1 MSNPKCLKI
10 IVGKYKDSSIPLTYS
25 PLTIGRSD
33 DNTVVLAPETAA
45 SRHHAEFA
53 EDGGTWSVRDL
64 GSLNG
69 TYVNGER
76 IEWPRVLHLG
86 DKIKIASE
94 MMVFD
99 EDGGSAPDR
108 SDPPPGSAVSAT
120 PKTGASTVILEGGAG
135 SLPAANES
143 AQDARKT
150 GTLPVT
156 EDSASSG
163 LRRDSE
169 SGRLSAHETTSWKPV
184 VHDRPDAYPPAK
196 RSVSGTLPDD
206 LAEETAAQ
214 LRVLVPQLESVV
226 AEIGKAI
233 VGQKEILHSLM
244 LALMSR
250 GHVLM
255 IGLPGLAKTLM
266 IRTLAEVLDLR
277 FRRIQFTP
285 DLMPTDITG
294 TDVLEV
300 DEASGRKTY
309 RFIRGPV
316 FTNIL
321 LADEINRTPPKTQAA
336 LLEAMQESHVTA
348 AGETYPLAPPF
359 FVLATQNPLEQEGTY
374 PLPEAQLD
382 RFMFSLRVNYPS
394 EAEEEEIAES
404 TTSDHTVELH
414 KRMSGAEILQLQRLV
429 RRLPVSK
436 HVIKYAT
443 RLARATRPADPRAPE
458 AVKKWV
464 HCGAGPRA
472 TQYLLLAAK
481 AGAIMRGSLVVNCN
495 DVRLAALPVLR
506 HRMFTNFTADS
517 EGIDVDDIIAK
528 VLKEVQEPGEKDYQ
542 A

>member
-1 MSNPKCLKI
+1 MSHPRRLKI
-10 IVGKYKDSSIPLTYS
+10 IAGKYKDSSIPLTYS
-25 PLTIGRSD
+25 PLTVGRSD
-33 DNTVVLAPETAA
+33 DNSIVLAPETAA
-45 SRHHAEFA
+45 SRHHAEFV
-53 EDGGTWSVRDL
+53 EDGGTWTLRDL

-76 IEWPRVLHLG
+76 IEWPRLLHLG
-86 DKIKIASE
+86 DKIKIATE
-94 MMVFD
+94 MMIYE
-99 EDGGSAPDR
+99 EDAGNASAASGPTLSR
-108 SDPPPGSAVSAT
+108 TLPT
-120 PKTGASTVILEGGAG
+120 KPKAGASTVILEGGAG
-135 SLPAANES
+135 SLPAAPQTE
-143 AQDARKT
+143 QDARPPST
-150 GTLPVT
+150 S
-156 EDSASSG
+156 SAVPG
-163 LRRDSE
+163 E
-169 SGRLSAHETTSWKPV
+169 
-184 VHDRPDAYPPAK
+184 
-196 RSVSGTLPDD
+196 
-206 LAEETAAQ
+206 LAEDTAAQ
-214 LRVLVPQLESVV
+214 LRVLLPQLESVV

-233 VGQKEILHSLM
+233 VGQKDILHSLM

-277 FRRIQFTP
+277 YRRIQFTP
-285 DLMPTDITG
+285 DLMPADITG

-300 DEASGRKTY
+300 DEATGRKNY

-336 LLEAMQESHVTA
+336 LLEAMQEGHVTA

-404 TTSDHTVELH
+404 TTSDRAVELH

-458 AVKKWV
+458 AVRKWV

-506 HRMFTNFTADS
+506 HRMFTNFAADS

-528 VLKEVQEPGEKDYQ
+528 VLKEVHEPGEKDYQ
-542 A
+542 K

>member
-1 MSNPKCLKI
+1 MSTAKRLRTI
-10 IVGKYKDSSIPLTYS
+10 EGKGKGVRIPLES
-25 PLTIGRSD
+25 PPLTLGRSE
-33 DNTVVLAPETAA
+33 DNRVILSPEIAA
-45 SRHHAEFA
+45 SRHHAELT
-53 EDGGTWSVRDL
+53 EDDGVWSVRDL

-69 TYVNGER
+69 TWVNGER
-76 IEWPRVLHLG
+76 IEWPRVLRVG
-86 DKIKIASE
+86 DKIKIAGDV
-94 MMVFD
+94 MVFEEDADD
-99 EDGGSAPDR
+99 ESVAQR
-108 SDPPPGSAVSAT
+108 
-120 PKTGASTVILEGGAG
+120 TGASTVNL
-135 SLPAANES
+135 
-143 AQDARKT
+143 DA
-150 GTLPVT
+150 
-156 EDSASSG
+156 D
-163 LRRDSE
+163 D
-169 SGRLSAHETTSWKPV
+169 
-184 VHDRPDAYPPAK
+184 PDI
-196 RSVSGTLPDD
+196 
-206 LAEETAAQ
+206 AEETAAQ
-214 LRVLVPQLESVV
+214 LRVLIPRLEGVV
-226 AEIGKAI
+226 EEIGKAI
-233 VGQKEILHSLM
+233 VGQKEIVNSLM
-244 LALMSR
+244 LALVSR

-300 DEASGRKTY
+300 DEATGRKSY

-336 LLEAMQESHVTA
+336 LLEAMQEYHVTA

-382 RFMFSLRVNYPS
+382 RFMFSLRVDYPS

-404 TTSDHTVELH
+404 TTSDRSVELS
-414 KRMSGAEILQLQRLV
+414 KRMSGDEILLLQKLV

-436 HVIKYAT
+436 HVVKYAT
-443 RLARATRPADPRAPE
+443 RLARATRPGDPRAPE
-458 AVKKWV
+458 AVRKWI

-481 AGAIMRGSLVVNCN
+481 AGAVMRGSLVVNCN

-506 HRMFTNFTADS
+506 HRMFTNFAADS
-517 EGIDVDDIIAK
+517 EGVDVDEIIAK

-542 A
+542 KAG